1 MTRTAAILIAAIA
14 AATALWFAHHRAVT
28 AAHEQGMAQGR
39 AEVQAQW
46 AGEKQAQLSAANAAM
61 QANQQHREEQ
71 AHAINTA
78 QVQREQAAQRDQ
90 AAFERLSAERDG
102 LRRNLTTALDTI
114 RSCGAV
120 SSTTADAARERAA
133 AVSAVLAAM
142 ERAGADMARA
152 ADAHAA
158 DSLMLQQAWPK

>member
-1 MTRTAAILIAAIA
+1 MTRALAFAVATIAAVL
-14 AATALWFAHHRAVT
+14 ALWVAHQRVVT
-28 AAHEQGMAQGR
+28 AAHTQGVAQGR

-46 AGEKQAQLSAANAAM
+46 AEEKQAQLTAANAAM
-61 QANQQHREEQ
+61 QANQQHQQEQ

-78 QVQREQAAQRDQ
+78 QAQRAQAAQRDQ
-90 AAFERLSAERDG
+90 AAIARISAERDG
-102 LRRNLTTALDTI
+102 LRHNLTVALNTI

-120 SSTTADAARERAA
+120 PSTAADAARERAA
-133 AVSAVLAAM
+133 AIETVFAEM
-142 ERAGADMARA
+142 ERAGAEMARA